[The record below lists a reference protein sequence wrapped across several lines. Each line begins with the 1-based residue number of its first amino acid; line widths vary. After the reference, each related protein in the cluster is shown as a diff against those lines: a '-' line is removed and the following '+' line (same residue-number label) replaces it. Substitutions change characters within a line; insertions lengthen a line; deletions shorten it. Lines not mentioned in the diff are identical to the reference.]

1 MSEQIRALG
10 LLSGGL
16 DSTLSARIMQEHGVE
31 VLGLHFSTGFC
42 LADRHRMLGN
52 RSNPDKPYRNE
63 ALRAGADLSV
73 PIEIIDIKDE
83 YLPKV
88 VLNPKYGYGS
98 GMNPCIDCR
107 IFMLQKTK
115 EIMEERGYH
124 FVFTGEVLGQR
135 PMSQRRPP
143 LEDVAEE
150 SGLGR
155 LLLRPLSA
163 QLFPPSIP
171 EERGWVDRERLY
183 DISGRSRKRQMELA
197 DELGIID
204 YPQPAGGCCFLPDE
218 NYARKLQD
226 FLAHH
231 GTDVSPDDMMLLKV
245 GRHFRLSGKVKAVV
259 GRDEGENAYLQR
271 FTEGRAEV
279 WVDEFPSPLTLVEG
293 QPSAHDL
300 ETACRITARYSDG
313 RDEPTVPVRWRI
325 GEDEG
330 QLTVEPL
337 QGDAELEE
345 MRI

>member
-1 MSEQIRALG
+1 
-10 LLSGGL
+10 
-16 DSTLSARIMQEHGVE
+16 
-31 VLGLHFSTGFC
+31 
-42 LADRHRMLGN
+42 
-52 RSNPDKPYRNE
+52 
-63 ALRAGADLSV
+63 
-73 PIEIIDIKDE
+73 
-83 YLPKV
+83 
-88 VLNPKYGYGS
+88 
-98 GMNPCIDCR
+98 
-107 IFMLQKTK
+107 
-115 EIMEERGYH
+115 
-124 FVFTGEVLGQR
+124 
-135 PMSQRRPP
+135 MSQRRPP

-271 FTEGRAEV
+271 FAEGRAEV